1 MRHKIIYGSCIDTNR
16 VIDKLIASE
25 YKRTVVITLNSCGIS
40 AKDNGAVYMTAP
52 NASVMNKFIK
62 AALRMQPERLIVI
75 TDADNLDAISD
86 TLIAMNCGIYTIIA
100 VETPDE
106 STIQPMDFVDFITEG
121 CDIDI
126 ENVSEYSKT
135 DIDTATGT
143 KTTAQSIQDKRPSIK
158 PRDIP

>member
-1 MRHKIIYGSCIDTNR
+1 
-16 VIDKLIASE
+16 
-25 YKRTVVITLNSCGIS
+25 
-40 AKDNGAVYMTAP
+40 
-52 NASVMNKFIK
+52 
-62 AALRMQPERLIVI
+62 MQPERLIVI

-143 KTTAQSIQDKRPSIK
+143 KTHSIQDKRPSIR
-158 PRDIP
+158 PRDTP